1 MTVRDKHRALMFGIP
16 AGVPSVDLDGEKVLA
31 LMDAPLELEY
41 SLRRWLWSYPDL
53 VREDSP
59 TYALRIDRRDRT
71 AITWE
76 TWEQYLDWMQR
87 TLAAAHAEPF

>member
-1 MTVRDKHRALMFGIP
+1 MFGIP
-16 AGVPSVDLDGEKVLA
+16 VGVPALEMNGEKVLA

-41 SLRRWLWSYPDL
+41 SLRGWLWSHPEL

-59 TYALRIDRRDRT
+59 AYALRLDERERI

-76 TWEQYLDWMQR
+76 TWEQYLDWVQR
-87 TLAAAHAEPF
+87 TLAAALAGRVLS